1 MLKKCLRMLGGLLL
15 SAHLAAAPLQA
26 LDDNDLAQVSGK
38 DGVGFAAH
46 IALNDPTLNGAVSD
60 SRITTGFHVDGN
72 TTYIV
77 IKNLRGTI
85 DISPMNLSARKKP
98 DGSDYLALTLPETV
112 RYGNFGFESLSVQS
126 DPAAPV
132 TESLGRININGTLN
146 FQGQLRFWAH

>member
-1 MLKKCLRMLGGLLL
+1 MLGGLLL
-15 SAHLAAAPLQA
+15 RTHLAANPLQA
-26 LDDNDLAQVSGK
+26 LDDNDLAEVSGR

-46 IALNDPTLNGAVSD
+46 IALNDPTLNGAVTD
-60 SRITTGFHVDGN
+60 SRITAGFHVDGN

-77 IKNLRGTI
+77 IKNPRGTI

-126 DPAAPV
+126 DPTAPV
-132 TESLGRININGTLN
+132 TESLGRVNINGTLN